1 MTSPRPGPTTGPS
14 AAPSPRVASR
24 REGNRTRPSAAGV
37 PTSRLG
43 VVLGM
48 TLLLLTGCAA
58 LQSFYS
64 LARVDFELDRVSG
77 VRLAGVS
84 LDEVAGYQSLSL
96 VDVMRIGTALSGG
109 TLPLD
114 LNLHLVAD
122 NPADNPEARLLG
134 MDWTLFL
141 HDRETVSGRLEREIR
156 LPPDSRT
163 DVAFLIELDLLEFF
177 DGPAQDLVGLAAAI
191 TGVGDEATAVRVE
204 ILPTI
209 DTRLGPIQY
218 PQPIV
223 LGGTPGGTATG
234 NPTPPRESSE

>member
-1 MTSPRPGPTTGPS
+1 MPHTRRGDATVPSCLRHQKDGSGPPRMAS
-14 AAPSPRVASR
+14 VLRAVIVAAA
-24 REGNRTRPSAAGV
+24 
-37 PTSRLG
+37 
-43 VVLGM
+43 
-48 TLLLLTGCAA
+48 LLLALPGCAT
-58 LQSFYS
+58 LQSFMS
-64 LARVDFELDRVSG
+64 LNRVDFELDRVSG

-122 NPADNPEARLLG
+122 NPADNPEARLVG

-141 HDRETVSGRLEREIR
+141 HDRETVGGRLEREVR

-177 DGPAQDLVGLAAAI
+177 DGPAQDLVELAATI
-191 TGVGDEATAVRVE
+191 TGLGGEPTAVRVE

-209 DTRLGPIQY
+209 ESPLGPIRY

-223 LGGTPGGTATG
+223 LGASSVGAAAPG
-234 NPTPPRESSE
+234 NPARGPGR

>member
-1 MTSPRPGPTTGPS
+1 MPSNRPEPTTGLSS
-14 AAPSPRVASR
+14 ASSPRVASYR
-24 REGNRTRPSAAGV
+24 PAGGTRPAAAEPLLRRWLV
-37 PTSRLG
+37 ALAIA
-43 VVLGM
+43 
-48 TLLLLTGCAA
+48 LLLTGCST
-58 LQSFYS
+58 LQSFFS
-64 LARVDFELDRVSG
+64 LARVDFDLDRVSG

-141 HDRETVSGRLEREIR
+141 HDRETVSGRLDREVR

-218 PQPIV
+218 PHPIV
-223 LGGTPGGTATG
+223 LGGTPGGAAG
-234 NPTPPRESSE
+234 GAPTPAREFSE